1 MFNPEHYRC
10 GICVLDVCV
19 RNANDTY
26 EVIALSVPTLPQE
39 PQTCICGGEVQFWI
53 QPKKK

>member
-10 GICVLDVCV
+10 GICVLEVRA

-26 EVIALSVPTLPQE
+26 EVTAFSVPTLPQE

-53 QPKKK
+53 QPKK